1 MGYIGPQPKI
11 GQNREMDDISSNFD
25 GNRTAFTIQV
35 GGADASPGNSNSLIV
50 SVNNVVLNPNTAYS
64 VAGSTLTFTTAPTN
78 GQTFFGLIL
87 GQGIDT
93 QTVADL
99 SVTNASVSNSAA
111 IAGSKIAPDF
121 SSSGVATARFMVAPK
136 VTTGDRNN
144 LLNVISGSVVY
155 NTSLN
160 KLQVYNGSAWET
172 ITSST

>member
-78 GQTFFGLIL
+78 
-87 GQGIDT
+87 
-93 QTVADL
+93 
-99 SVTNASVSNSAA
+99 
-111 IAGSKIAPDF
+111 
-121 SSSGVATARFMVAPK
+121 
-136 VTTGDRNN
+136 
-144 LLNVISGSVVY
+144 
-155 NTSLN
+155 
-160 KLQVYNGSAWET
+160 
-172 ITSST
+172 